1 MNNAAENTFI
11 YTDCV
16 LEDYGKYN
24 FPQEKE
30 IGCLNMTKLANVNVV
45 QISGIMQMTRLR

>member
-1 MNNAAENTFI
+1 MLLRTLL

>member
-1 MNNAAENTFI
+1 MDNASDAAENTFI
-11 YTDCV
+11 LTV

-30 IGCLNMTKLANVNVV
+30 IGFLNMTIPDM
-45 QISGIMQMTRLR
+45 QISGIMQMTRLRRP